1 MQNVQIS
8 IKEKSLECSERHVSP
23 FLHTT
28 VWSLHN
34 RKLQKMTKTQPPVVL
49 LSATSVLTTHLQQ

>member
-1 MQNVQIS
+1 MYKYQLKKSRFSVQNVMS
-8 IKEKSLECSERHVSP
+8 VH